1 MAPKKPDSSSRF
13 LRRRRASFSSIRPA
27 ERSASIAICLP
38 GMESRW
44 KRAATSA
51 MRPEPLVMTTKLTI
65 TRMVKTMMPMMKF
78 PAMTKLPN
86 AWITWPAASVPSWP
100 RARMRRVEARL
111 SASRNM
117 VAISST
123 VGKAEN
129 SSGAWMNRDVIRIST
144 EKVIEMAS
152 AKSSRS
158 DGSGRMRIDENGH
171 HADGQ
176 PEVAALEQRSEIGK
190 ARKRQRS
197 VAAVGRSYNVGHAV
211 CLRPS
216 IAVTCCEAMRGGCG
230 ATGTHERKRRRA
242 RVQDCPKAAPEG
254 AVETDYGLTSPG
266 KICRVY
272 GYRRVNFRRL

>member
-1 MAPKKPDSSSRF
+1 MMPITMPPITLINKTSRPAIASPRTNFEAPSMAPKKPDSSSRF

-144 EKVIEMAS
+144 EKVIEMG
-152 AKSSRS
+152 SRA
-158 DGSGRMRIDENGH
+158 E
-171 HADGQ
+171 AT
-176 PEVAALEQRSEIGK
+176 AAAE
-190 ARKRQRS
+190 
-197 VAAVGRSYNVGHAV
+197 
-211 CLRPS
+211 
-216 IAVTCCEAMRGGCG
+216 
-230 ATGTHERKRRRA
+230 
-242 RVQDCPKAAPEG
+242 
-254 AVETDYGLTSPG
+254 
-266 KICRVY
+266 
-272 GYRRVNFRRL
+272 

>member
-158 DGSGRMRIDENGH
+158 DGSGRMRTTRMAMTPTASPRSLRLSSDPRSARRENANGPSLRS
-171 HADGQ
+171 A
-176 PEVAALEQRSEIGK
+176 EVTTSVMPSACARRLRSRVAK
-190 ARKRQRS
+190 LCA
-197 VAAVGRSYNVGHAV
+197 AAVGPPARTKGK
-211 CLRPS
+211 
-216 IAVTCCEAMRGGCG
+216 G
-230 ATGTHERKRRRA
+230 AALASKT
-242 RVQDCPKAAPEG
+242 APEG
-254 AVETDYGLTSPG
+254 CPRRCGGNGLRTYLPRQNLPG
-266 KICRVY
+266 VWLPP
-272 GYRRVNFRRL
+272 G